1 MPAGRPLKFKT
12 PKELEE
18 KINLYFEECK
28 EQKKKPF
35 ITELAYFLDT
45 TRETLSDYKEKDEY
59 SDSIK
64 KAKLRCEIELERNLL
79 EGKVNPT
86 GSIFNLKNNYGW
98 KDKTEQD
105 ITSAGKPIP
114 LLGGI
119 TQIKQED

>member
-119 TQIKQED
+119 TQVKQED